1 MRRVS
6 RQKGEG
12 KLVGLGIVLLLA
24 FVAWQVYLG
33 ATIKSVGIPGI
44 FTVDFGARPPAP
56 PPPDNEVCSAK
67 FRGDVVQAGNGE
79 IFIGSGS
86 SDAQRA
92 RVYVDGRCEARMLVR
107 ESGGAVYLVRQ
118 VPPGVYGITIRKHGF
133 RDFTTNVTVVG
144 GQRST
149 VNFDLQQQ

>member
-44 FTVDFGARPPAP
+44 FTVDFGADLPHRRLQITRYVQQSF
-56 PPPDNEVCSAK
+56 EVTSSK
-67 FRGDVVQAGNGE
+67 AGNGE

>member
-44 FTVDFGARPPAP
+44 FTVDFEQDLPHRRLQITRYVQQSFEVMSSKLETARYSLAREFGRPARSRLCRWKVRSQNASSREWRCRLP
-56 PPPDNEVCSAK
+56 RSPGP
-67 FRGDVVQAGNGE
+67 AGRLRHHDPKTRL
-79 IFIGSGS
+79 S
-86 SDAQRA
+86 
-92 RVYVDGRCEARMLVR
+92 
-107 ESGGAVYLVRQ
+107 
-118 VPPGVYGITIRKHGF
+118 
-133 RDFTTNVTVVG
+133 
-144 GQRST
+144 
-149 VNFDLQQQ
+149 